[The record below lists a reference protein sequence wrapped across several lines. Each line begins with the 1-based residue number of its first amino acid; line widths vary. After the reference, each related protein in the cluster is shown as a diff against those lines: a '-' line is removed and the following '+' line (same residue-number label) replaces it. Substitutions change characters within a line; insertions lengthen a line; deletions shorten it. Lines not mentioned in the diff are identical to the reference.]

1 MFRAVRSRYSLALV
15 AGLMLHTP
23 AFADIYGFVDD
34 QGVTHFAPE
43 PIDPR
48 YQLFFREGQHPQD
61 VAPQPGPASGSGEL
75 MQTRLFHRVVDQP
88 NVQKFEPLIARVAKE
103 QGADPALVKSVV
115 ATESAFDP
123 NAVSTKG
130 AVGLMQVLPE
140 TAMRYGLAADKKRS
154 VAQKLCDPT
163 VNLRIGTRYLQDLR
177 AMFNNLPLALAA
189 YNSGE
194 NTVKR
199 FNNQIPPFPETVA
212 YVKVVEEFLSFY
224 QPLRSPY
231 ISSQRL
237 HVTLPARRNL
247 PASLSG
253 DSPPLLIPDRITDSV
268 VIQSIP

>member
-1 MFRAVRSRYSLALV
+1 MFNRACFVGSVSLV
-15 AGLMLHTP
+15 IGLTVPSM

-48 YQLFFREGQHPQD
+48 YQLFFKEGQHPAD
-61 VAPQPGPASGSGEL
+61 VAPQRGSASGSGEL
-75 MQTRLFHRVVDQP
+75 MQTRLFHRVVDEP
-88 NVQKFEPLIARVAKE
+88 NVQKFELLIVRVAKE
-103 QGADPALVKSVV
+103 QGADPALVKSVI

-140 TAMRYGLAADKKRS
+140 TAMRYGLAADKKHT

-163 VNLRIGTRYLQDLR
+163 VNLRIGTHYLQDLR
-177 AMFNNLPLALAA
+177 AMFKNLPLALAA

-212 YVKVVEEFLSFY
+212 YVKVVQEFLSFY
-224 QPLRSPY
+224 QPVRSPY
-231 ISSQRL
+231 LDSQRL
-237 HVTLPARRNL
+237 HITLPARRNL
-247 PASLSG
+247 PSSLSN

-268 VIQSIP
+268 IIQTIP